1 MCEIYNQL
9 KACGFSDSGKCI
21 YESGCP
27 FKGVSYV
34 GEVDVPTQCQ
44 AATDAINSKAETP
57 DDIDI
62 ENFIKSMV
70 SVNRV
75 N

>member
-1 MCEIYNQL
+1 
-9 KACGFSDSGKCI
+9 
-21 YESGCP
+21 
-27 FKGVSYV
+27 V